1 MNDIDIAW
9 CPGCGNFP
17 ILKTLK
23 RVLAELQKKPT
34 EIVLVSGIGQAAK
47 IPHYFRTNVFN
58 GLHGRALPAASAIK
72 AANPAL
78 TVIAESG
85 DGDMYGEGGN
95 HFIHT
100 IRRNPNITNIVHNN
114 MVYGLTKGQASPT
127 SQKGFVTPVQVSG
140 VFLEPFNPLAVA
152 IALDAGGF
160 VTPVQVSGV
169 FLEPFNPLAV
179 AIALDA
185 GFVARAF
192 AGDIEQTAGIL
203 KKAIEHNGYALVD
216 IFQPCVTFNKLNTV
230 QWFKEHTYYLEGHDP
245 SDRQKAFEKA
255 TETEKLP
262 LGVFYKSPHKPA
274 FEENVGIY
282 DDKQVPLYE
291 RDLDT
296 EKLSNLIETFTIS
309 L

>member
-1 MNDIDIAW
+1 MDTKVFDMNDIDIAW

-23 RVLAELQKKPT
+23 RALAELQIKST
-34 EIVLVSGIGQAAK
+34 DLVLVSGIGQAAK
-47 IPHYFRTNVFN
+47 IPHYLKANVFN
-58 GLHGRALPAASAIK
+58 GLHGRALPAATAIK

-127 SQKGFVTPVQVSG
+127 SQKGFVPPVQVRG

-152 IALDAGGF
+152 IALNA
-160 VTPVQVSGV
+160 S
-169 FLEPFNPLAV
+169 
-179 AIALDA
+179 
-185 GFVARAF
+185 FVARAF
-192 AGDIEQTAGIL
+192 AGDIDRTVDIL
-203 KKAIEHNGYALVD
+203 KKAIEHKGYALVD
-216 IFQPCVTFNKLNTV
+216 IFQPCVTFNRINTI
-230 QWFKEHTYYLEGHDP
+230 QWFKEHTYYLEDHDP

-262 LGVFYKSPHKPA
+262 LGVFYKSPQKPA

-282 DDKQVPLYE
+282 EEKQIPLYE
-291 RDLDT
+291 RDLDKK
-296 EKLSNLIETFTIS
+296 ELNNLIDTYKMR